1 MSLSRRQFLQQ
12 GGVGLLAFTVGGCT
26 QEMTPQQARER
37 GADLQVFS
45 AADVAG
51 LERLG
56 ETLLPGST
64 ERGLA
69 HYIDHQLAATP
80 SDSMLMIKY
89 LGVPQPFQSF
99 YAGGLAAAST
109 AALREFD
116 TELAKL
122 SDVQGKTLVG
132 KIATGEVEDWQG
144 PPAQFFYFVLR
155 ADAVDVVYGTERGF
169 ADLGIPYAAHIAPPS
184 RWGE

>member
-1 MSLSRRQFLQQ
+1 MSRRQFLRQ

-26 QEMTPQQARER
+26 QEMTPQEARRR
-37 GADLQVFS
+37 GAALQVLS
-45 AADVAG
+45 ETEVAG

-56 ETLLPGST
+56 ETLLPGSA

-69 HYIDHQLAATP
+69 QYIDHQLAANP
-80 SDSMLMIKY
+80 EDSMLMIKY
-89 LGVPQPFQSF
+89 LGVPRPFAPF
-99 YAGGLAAAST
+99 YSGGLAAASV
-109 AALREFD
+109 AAMQLYD

-122 SDVQGKTLVG
+122 TDEQSNALAGR
-132 KIATGEVEDWQG
+132 IASGELDDWQG
-144 PPAQFFYFVLR
+144 PPSPFFYFVLR
-155 ADAVDVVYGTERGF
+155 ADAVDVVYGGERGF